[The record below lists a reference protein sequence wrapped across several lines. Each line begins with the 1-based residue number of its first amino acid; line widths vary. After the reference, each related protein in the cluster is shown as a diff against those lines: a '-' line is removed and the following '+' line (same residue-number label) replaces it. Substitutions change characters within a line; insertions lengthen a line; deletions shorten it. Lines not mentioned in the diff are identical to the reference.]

1 MTNPY
6 FTQTRLW
13 RIPQAAI
20 EDSLDEMALDGAKG
34 TEGIVLWLG
43 KDNDDIA
50 EITHLIRLRGSLVV
64 KRKEYINIHS
74 ALLNDVADIAIE
86 HGLRLLGQVHSHPP
100 GYSVDLSPT
109 DRMYGIQVPSYLS
122 LVAPDFARTRVPV
135 QNWGVHIYTAE
146 AGYVRVAQEKTRH
159 CLQITDGLRPPIF
172 TVGAAS

>member
-34 TEGIVLWLG
+34 TEGIVFWLG

-50 EITHLIRLRGSLVV
+50 DVTHLIRLRGPQAV

-86 HGLRLLGQVHSHPP
+86 HGLRLLGQVHSHPA
-100 GYSVDLSPT
+100 YSVDLSPT
-109 DRMYGIQVPSYLS
+109 DRMYGIQVPFYLS
-122 LVAPDFARTRVPV
+122 LVAPDFALTRVPV
-135 QNWGVHIYTAE
+135 HDWGVHIYTAE
-146 AGYVRVAQEKTRH
+146 AGYVRVDQETTRR
-159 CLQITDGLRPPIF
+159 CLQITDGVRPPMF

>member
-1 MTNPY
+1 MNSPY

-20 EDSLDEMALDGAKG
+20 EDSLDEMAIDGAKG

-43 KDNDDIA
+43 KDSDDIA
-50 EITHLIRLRGSLVV
+50 DITHLIRLRGPLVE

-86 HGLRLLGQVHSHPP
+86 HSLRLVGQVHSHPP
-100 GYSVDLSPT
+100 GYGVDLSPT
-109 DRMYGIQVPSYLS
+109 DRMYGIRVPSFLS

-135 QNWGVHIYTAE
+135 HDWGVHIYTAE
-146 AGYVRVAQEKTRH
+146 RGYVRVGQVGARR
-159 CLQITDGLRPPIF
+159 CLQITDDPRPPMF
-172 TVGAAS
+172 TVGAGS

>member
-13 RIPQAAI
+13 RIPHAAI
-20 EDSLDEMALDGAKG
+20 EDSLDEMALDGANG

-43 KDNDDIA
+43 KDLDDIA
-50 EITHLIRLRGSLVV
+50 DITHLIRLRGPLVV

-109 DRMYGIQVPSYLS
+109 DRMYGIQVPFYLS

-135 QNWGVHIYTAE
+135 HNWGVHIYTAE
-146 AGYVRVAQEKTRH
+146 AGYVRVGQEKMRG
-159 CLQITDGLRPPIF
+159 CLQITDHLRPPMF
-172 TVGAAS
+172 TVGTGS

>member
-1 MTNPY
+1 MNNPY

-20 EDSLDEMALDGAKG
+20 EDSLDEMAIDGAKG

-50 EITHLIRLRGSLVV
+50 DITHLIRLRGPLVV

-86 HGLRLLGQVHSHPP
+86 HGLRLVGQVHSHPP

-109 DRMYGIQVPSYLS
+109 DRMYGIRVPSYLS

-135 QNWGVHIYTAE
+135 HNWGVHIYTAE
-146 AGYVRVAQEKTRH
+146 AGYVRVDQKDTRR
-159 CLQITDGLRPPIF
+159 CLQIIDGMRPPMF
-172 TVGAAS
+172 TVGAGS

>member
-6 FTQTRLW
+6 FTQIRLW

-86 HGLRLLGQVHSHPP
+86 RGLRLLGQVYSHPP

-109 DRMYGIQVPSYLS
+109 DRMYGIQVPFYLS

-146 AGYVRVAQEKTRH
+146 AGYLRVDQEQTRH

>member
-50 EITHLIRLRGSLVV
+50 DVTHLIRLRGPLVV

-109 DRMYGIQVPSYLS
+109 DRMYGIQVPFYLS

-135 QNWGVHIYTAE
+135 HNWGVHIYTAE
-146 AGYVRVAQEKTRH
+146 AGYVRVGQERTRR
-159 CLQITDGLRPPIF
+159 CLQITDRLRPPMF
-172 TVGAAS
+172 TVGAGS

>member
-1 MTNPY
+1 MNNPY

-20 EDSLDEMALDGAKG
+20 EDSLDEIAIDGIEG

-43 KDNDDIA
+43 KDSDDTA
-50 EITHLIRLRGSLVV
+50 VVTHLIRLRGPLVT
-64 KRKEYINIHS
+64 KRKGYINIHS

-122 LVAPDFARTRVPV
+122 LVVPDFARMRVPV
-135 QNWGVHIYTAE
+135 DHWGVHIYTTE
-146 AGYVRVAQEKTRH
+146 AGYIRVDHEDVRR
-159 CLQITDGLRPPIF
+159 CLQITDGSRPPMF
-172 TVGAAS
+172 TVGDGS

>member
-1 MTNPY
+1 MNNPY

-20 EDSLDEMALDGAKG
+20 EDSLDEMAIDGIKG

-43 KDNDDIA
+43 KDSDDTA
-50 EITHLIRLRGSLVV
+50 VVTNLIRLRGPLVV

-100 GYSVDLSPT
+100 GCSVDLSPT

-135 QNWGVHIYTAE
+135 DHWGVHIYRAE
-146 AGYVRVAQEKTRH
+146 SGYIRVRHEDVHR
-159 CLQITDGLRPPIF
+159 CLQITDGPRPPMF
-172 TVGAAS
+172 TAGDGS

>member
-50 EITHLIRLRGSLVV
+50 DITHLVRLRGPLVV

-109 DRMYGIQVPSYLS
+109 DRMYGIQVPFYLS
-122 LVAPDFARTRVPV
+122 LVAPDFARTSAPV
-135 QNWGVHIYTAE
+135 HNWGVHIYTAE
-146 AGYVRVAQEKTRH
+146 AGYIRADQEKTRR
-159 CLQITDGLRPPIF
+159 CLQLTDGLRPPMF
-172 TVGAAS
+172 TVVAAS